1 MPNQSPIL
9 AASTCVF
16 RGCEVLLVK
25 RGQALGRG
33 LWSLPGGKV
42 EAGETAESAALREL
56 AEETGVTARVVG
68 LVGDYTINA
77 GQVIYAISCFAA
89 EHVSGE
95 PCAASDAAD
104 AKFVS
109 LERIDELP
117 LAPKTIEAIAAAR
130 ALLMV

>member
-16 RGCEVLLVK
+16 RGREVLLVK

-42 EAGETAESAALREL
+42 EASETAESAALREL

-68 LVGDYTINA
+68 LAGSFTINA
-77 GQVIYAISCFAA
+77 GRVFYAISCFAA

-104 AKFVS
+104 ARFIS
-109 LERIDELP
+109 LEAFGELP
-117 LAPKTIEAIAAAR
+117 LAPNTREAIAAAR
-130 ALLMV
+130 ALLRV

>member
-16 RGCEVLLVK
+16 RGREVLLVK

-42 EAGETAESAALREL
+42 EAGETSESAALREL

-68 LVGDYTINA
+68 LAGDFTINV
-77 GQVIYAISCFAA
+77 GSVVYAISCFAA
-89 EHVSGE
+89 EYIGGE
-95 PCAASDAAD
+95 PRAASDAAE
-104 AKFVS
+104 AGFVS
-109 LERIDELP
+109 FEKIAGLP
-117 LAPKTIEAIAAAR
+117 LAPNTQEAIAAAR
-130 ALLMV
+130 ALLGL

>member
-89 EHVSGE
+89 EHVNGE
-95 PCAASDAAD
+95 P
-104 AKFVS
+104 
-109 LERIDELP
+109 
-117 LAPKTIEAIAAAR
+117 
-130 ALLMV
+130 